1 METELFLGGF
11 DIVRCLPGE
20 PQAAGRWMTR
30 QVSKLGDKGTGLH
43 PSVSAETEPQAAVL
57 PREPGAR
64 GMCAPAAPSAGRP
77 RAARWRLRPGPRPLA
92 QDTGPSRRAAWRGG
106 NTRVQ
111 TQPDTE
117 DPLRM
122 QR

>member
-1 METELFLGGF
+1 MFLGGF
-11 DIVRCLPGE
+11 DIGRCLPGE
-20 PQAAGRWMTR
+20 PQAAAGRWMTR

-57 PREPGAR
+57 AREPGAR

-92 QDTGPSRRAAWRGG
+92 QDTGPSRRATWRGG

-111 TQPDTE
+111 TQPETE